1 MTVGPIFYYDVT
13 VRSLDDGIIRSTQR
27 TSQTTA
33 QFSNLLNGTDYNIS
47 VAAVNRAGSGPSST
61 INVTGNAIG
70 TYINN
75 VKGWMQI
82 YEAKQMVNLIT
93 SCNAY
98 EKSSD
103 LVIRKELKT
112 SLYTIL

>member
-1 MTVGPIFYYDVT
+1 MNTCIIYIGVMNLNATTDAAIIVMWDPANSPSDCGPIFYYDVT

-75 VKGWMQI
+75 VKG
-82 YEAKQMVNLIT
+82 
-93 SCNAY
+93 
-98 EKSSD
+98 
-103 LVIRKELKT
+103 
-112 SLYTIL
+112 